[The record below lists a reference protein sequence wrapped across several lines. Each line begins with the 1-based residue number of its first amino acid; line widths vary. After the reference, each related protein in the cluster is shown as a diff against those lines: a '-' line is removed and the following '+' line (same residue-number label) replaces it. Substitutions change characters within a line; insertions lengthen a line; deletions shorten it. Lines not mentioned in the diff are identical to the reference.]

1 MLEIDR
7 VGKVRTRSEVLDLL
21 PVRVD
26 VIARYDIY
34 EVTKDFV
41 ISYKPVVIFL
51 RYMKYVDVGA
61 LIVYR
66 D

>member
-1 MLEIDR
+1 MQVDR
-7 VGKVRTRSEVLDLL
+7 VGKVCTRGEILDLL

-26 VIARYDIY
+26 AVIRYDIY
-34 EVTKDFV
+34 EVAKDF
-41 ISYKPVVIFL
+41 IADYKLVVFFL

>member
-1 MLEIDR
+1 MQVDR
-7 VGKVRTRSEVLDLL
+7 VGKVCTRGEILDLL

-26 VIARYDIY
+26 VVSRYDIY
-34 EVTKDFV
+34 EVAKDF
-41 ISYKPVVIFL
+41 IADYKLVVFFL

>member
-1 MLEIDR
+1 MQVDR
-7 VGKVRTRSEVLDLL
+7 VGKVRAWRHVLDLL

-34 EVTKDFV
+34 EVAKDF
-41 ISYKPVVIFL
+41 IADYKLVVFFL

>member
-1 MLEIDR
+1 MQVDR
-7 VGKVRTRSEVLDLL
+7 VRKVCAGGEILDLL
-21 PVRVD
+21 SVRVD

-34 EVTKDFV
+34 EVAKDFI
-41 ISYKPVVIFL
+41 ISYKPVVFFL

>member
-1 MLEIDR
+1 MQVDR
-7 VGKVRTRSEVLDLL
+7 VGKVCTWGEILDLL

-26 VIARYDIY
+26 AIIRYDIY
-34 EVTKDFV
+34 EVAEDF
-41 ISYKPVVIFL
+41 IADYKLVVFFR
-51 RYMKYVDVGA
+51 RYMKYIDDGA

>member
-1 MLEIDR
+1 MQVDC
-7 VGKVRTRSEVLDLL
+7 VGDVRTRSEVLDLL
-21 PVRVD
+21 LVRVD

-34 EVTKDFV
+34 EVAKDF
-41 ISYKPVVIFL
+41 IADYKLVVFFL

>member
-1 MLEIDR
+1 MQVDC
-7 VGKVRTRSEVLDLL
+7 VREVCAWSNILDLL
-21 PVRVD
+21 PVHVD
-26 VIARYDIY
+26 IIARYDIY
-34 EVTKDFV
+34 EVAKDF
-41 ISYKPVVIFL
+41 IADYKLVVFFL

>member
-1 MLEIDR
+1 MQVDR
-7 VGKVRTRSEVLDLL
+7 VRKVCARSDVLDLL

-26 VIARYDIY
+26 VITRYDIY
-34 EVTKDFV
+34 EVAKDF
-41 ISYKPVVIFL
+41 IADYKLVVFFL
-51 RYMKYVDVGA
+51 RYMKYVDVCA